1 MLKMKLKIL
10 FFLVLLTA
18 NCFAQ
23 RFNSLGDDDKFIDS
37 ISDVI
42 KTTKDDSLRSISSFK
57 IADLYRRN
65 KDKANFYNYL
75 QIGNQYKTKYPYLVD
90 CSEYY
95 NALNFLIKNDIPS
108 YSKKIAETVEKL
120 KKYKNKDSYELQT
133 IIYQNLSIIKRIED
147 KEKES
152 MDFLV
157 KKAIVAAK
165 KSENHEF
172 IGDIYK
178 HIGIALMNNGD
189 REKAKDYYL
198 LAISNYEKAIKHSP
212 NLLESKAETY
222 IITAENFS
230 YLDKIELSNEYLE
243 KAFSIVKRYPKSNL
257 NGMYY
262 FSKGLNFYKQS
273 KFNKAIDSYDKGITN
288 CIENNDILSLNRLK
302 FVKYQSLIELGKLKE
317 ANSMLI
323 DLIENGNLMIEDKK
337 NYYKEVALSF
347 NKLGD
352 YKSAL
357 DYANRYIILNDS
369 LVENGIKKEILTL
382 EAKFNSSEKEK
393 KILQL
398 EKEKAE
404 KEIRLKNL
412 RLRYGLVFTILII
425 ALILF
430 YFLYKNFKNQ
440 KRINAQKDIIHEQKL
455 EFINSQKEI
464 EIMQAMIDGEEAER
478 KRIARDL
485 HDGIG
490 SRLSSLKMQVN
501 QVEEENL
508 SKLDINS
515 LAEGLSKSIVD
526 LRRTAF
532 NLVPET
538 LTKLGLELALQ
549 DLCFSMSNKDVKIS
563 FTSNNIQDNLIE
575 SNQIAIFRIIQELIN
590 NALKHSNC
598 TEIVVDCSQN
608 NQLFLITVEDNGIG
622 FNTKELNSYEGLGL
636 KNIKS
641 RIELLKGNI
650 EVISGPSQG
659 TIFNI
664 ELLVQV
670 NDEKKV

>member
-1 MLKMKLKIL
+1 MKYILPLIL
-10 FFLVLLTA
+10 FFSYSLFSQNVS
-18 NCFAQ
+18 
-23 RFNSLGDDDKFIDS
+23 SLGNDEDEIERLKKEIITTSNDS
-37 ISDVI
+37 IKCINHLKISGLYFKNGEIKDYEFHLKKGKLLAKGNSFLNAYIDYNEALNHLNNRDFDEFFNEINDVLKKLKNHKNKTSSDLQLLIIQNISIYHTINLNYDLSI
-42 KTTKDDSLRSISSFK
+42 KILMEEGIPLAKREKNFTALGAHYES
-57 IADLYRRN
+57 IADSFYELNDFTKSAKYYKLAIENYKKESKKSIDLLSICYIYFSNCLTKLENFKESKKVLDEVSVILEENKNNNLYP
-65 KDKANFYNYL
+65 L
-75 QIGNQYKTKYPYLVD
+75 
-90 CSEYY
+90 YY
-95 NALNFLIKNDIPS
+95 NALGELNL
-108 YSKKIAETVEKL
+108 AQ
-120 KKYKNKDSYELQT
+120 KKYSLATSNFEKGLKYLEPSHDLGAENETFISLTLNLAQAKFEL
-133 IIYQNLSIIKRIED
+133 
-147 KEKES
+147 KEYANS
-152 MDFLV
+152 
-157 KKAIVAAK
+157 
-165 KSENHEF
+165 
-172 IGDIYK
+172 
-178 HIGIALMNNGD
+178 IALLDNLNLNSD
-189 REKAKDYYL
+189 DHNQLYAYNL
-198 LAISNYEKAIKHSP
+198 LHKNYEKLSEFKSAYDYLQKYTFLKDS
-212 NLLESKAETY
+212 LESATKEREY
-222 IITAENFS
+222 R
-230 YLDKIELSNEYLE
+230 KI
-243 KAFSIVKRYPKSNL
+243 
-257 NGMYY
+257 
-262 FSKGLNFYKQS
+262 
-273 KFNKAIDSYDKGITN
+273 
-288 CIENNDILSLNRLK
+288 
-302 FVKYQSLIELGKLKE
+302 
-317 ANSMLI
+317 
-323 DLIENGNLMIEDKK
+323 
-337 NYYKEVALSF
+337 
-347 NKLGD
+347 
-352 YKSAL
+352 
-357 DYANRYIILNDS
+357 
-369 LVENGIKKEILTL
+369 

-608 NQLFLITVEDNGIG
+608 NQLFLITVEDNGTG
-622 FNTKELNSYEGLGL
+622 FNTKELNGFQGLGL

-650 EVISGPSQG
+650 EVISSPSQG

-664 ELLVQV
+664 ELRVQT
-670 NDEKKV
+670 NDKIVI